1 MLRWLTA
8 HGFELGNHTRDHVA
22 LDTLDDE
29 GVQQQLVLGAD
40 VIQRAVPGYRIRS
53 VALPLGAMPR
63 RARLASRGSW
73 NGRRYGPYA
82 VLLVGANPAA
92 SPYSR
97 DFTPAAI
104 PRIRTSHA
112 DWDGSTDYAAGYWL
126 RELREPGRRFV
137 SDANTRP
144 GQLPARR
151 ARPPTA
157 PVRCTRPRL
166 LNRPLRAPSAKEDA
180 P

>member
-1 MLRWLTA
+1 M
-8 HGFELGNHTRDHVA
+8 
-22 LDTLDDE
+22 
-29 GVQQQLVLGAD
+29 LGAD
-40 VIQRAVPGYRIRS
+40 VIQRAVPGYNIRS

-82 VLLVGANPAA
+82 VLLVGADPAA

-126 RELREPGRRFV
+126 RQLREPGRRFV
-137 SDANTRP
+137 SDGNPDRVSFPRDEQAHL
-144 GQLPARR
+144 LPRFAAR
-151 ARPPTA
+151 AR
-157 PVRCTRPRL
+157 
-166 LNRPLRAPSAKEDA
+166 SY
-180 P
+180 